1 VSAAPAGPAVDADSR
16 FYWDGLR
23 QHRLLVE
30 RCPACGQ
37 SRFPPLPAC
46 PTCGTPGGTVVE
58 VEPRGRVYSWVVVH
72 RALVGREAAD
82 VPYTVAVVELGVG
95 CRVVARLESTGEITA
110 DQDVAG
116 VYVDHDDWTELR
128 FRPT

>member
-1 VSAAPAGPAVDADSR
+1 MSAAAAGPDVDLDSR

-23 QHRLLVE
+23 QHRLLVQ

-37 SRFPPLPAC
+37 YRFPPLPAC

-58 VEPRGRVYSWVVVH
+58 TAARGRVYSWVVVH
-72 RALVGREAAD
+72 RALVAREEAE
-82 VPYTVAVVELGVG
+82 VPYTVTVVELSAG
-95 CRVVARLESTGEITA
+95 CRVVARLDAGDDVAA
-110 DQDVAG
+110 DQDVEG

-128 FRPT
+128 FRPA

>member
-1 VSAAPAGPAVDADSR
+1 MSAAAGPTVDPDSR
-16 FYWDGLR
+16 FYWNGLR
-23 QHRLLVE
+23 QHRLLVQ

-37 SRFPPLPAC
+37 YRFPPLPSC

-58 VEPRGRVYSWVVVH
+58 VAARGRVYSWIVVR
-72 RALVGREAAD
+72 RALVARDAAE
-82 VPYTVAVVELGVG
+82 VPYTVVVVELGAG
-95 CRVVARLESTGEITA
+95 CRVVARLESTGEISA
-110 DQDVAG
+110 DQDVEG

>member
-1 VSAAPAGPAVDADSR
+1 MSAAAAGPGVDRDSR

-23 QHRLLVE
+23 QHRLLVQ
-30 RCPACGQ
+30 RCPACGE

-58 VEPRGRVYSWVVVH
+58 VEARGRVYSWVVVH
-72 RALVGREAAD
+72 RPLVAGDASEI
-82 VPYTVAVVELGVG
+82 PYTVAVVELSAG
-95 CRVVARLESTGEITA
+95 CRVVARLEAAREIAA
-110 DQDVAG
+110 DHDVAG

-128 FRPT
+128 FRTT